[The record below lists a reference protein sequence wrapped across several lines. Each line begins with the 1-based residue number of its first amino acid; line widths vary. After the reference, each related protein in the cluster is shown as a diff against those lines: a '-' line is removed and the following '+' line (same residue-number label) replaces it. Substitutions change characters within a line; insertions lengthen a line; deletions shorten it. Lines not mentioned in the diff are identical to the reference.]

1 MKDLID
7 ESLKGFN
14 VAIFAFGM
22 TGSGKTHTISGTS
35 HMPGIVPRT
44 VYHVFSDLRL
54 KAQQSKDSIGTPIVL
69 MHTHPLTHSLI
80 YSLLAMVFLTYV
92 ELYNNTLYDLLS
104 SDTTHFSA
112 QTNGAMSHSS
122 VNDNLGIKIH
132 DHPTS
137 GIQLSGSSTLRIPV
151 SSAEEALTLI
161 AKGNKLRATA
171 STNLNDRSSR
181 SHTVISLEIVSKTI
195 NDEDASSA
203 SKSDQ
208 SIRIGKINL
217 IDLAGSEN
225 VKVSGAEGQ
234 TLTEAKEINKALTVL
249 GDVLNS
255 LSKYYMDQ
263 KISAPLPHIPYRN
276 SKLTMLL
283 KDSLGGNAK
292 TMMIATVRWSPSFYS
307 QSLTA
312 LRYAARARHIKCNP
326 TLNVGTSD
334 DQVDGQAIHKA
345 MSEVARLRQQLETR
359 TSEFNELKSRLVQL
373 EQTKKDNLQDPLHSV
388 DSQQSKDL
396 LRLENDYREQ
406 IELLQKQSAVERQEL
421 TSHLRNMIHNQ
432 EGKLAAREKDY
443 LNLEVQLEQQLASLH
458 RAEYTNSDLTRRLK
472 EKLVELQQVK
482 DENNKLKRELNTALD
497 RVAEAQLSVSDREQ
511 FIDALNK
518 VSSSRLKHKKKNEE
532 LSSNISL
539 LEGRVKELHS
549 SNETANSEVIRLTNL
564 INEQGKLMQGAV
576 IKLRDLDD
584 NRNVLLN
591 KYEQLKKDYE
601 LVIAENNQLKDS
613 RGMLTSNIDLLRS
626 GVDVKSIEVDHKN
639 TPVDSEMN
647 TALPP
652 PQLQSITEA
661 STIDC
666 RIKSLKEELEA
677 AKDQIQKLELENQEK
692 STKILNERSV
702 FLGNNNSLSAELA
715 AMKDSN
721 HTLFVENEAL
731 KQQVSTLMQHS
742 SSLDNHAD
750 VNVSE
755 GVQAETTALLCPQA
769 SSTDSDLSK
778 GMKPQLTIDVQTST
792 DTIISPLNSTK
803 RENIMLKDRISV
815 LVENEKEIVSTLGL
829 KLEELDYARNKLLQL
844 SNKASSIKHEKL
856 VDETIMTLE
865 ERVAENE
872 VHITTLQKE
881 LSQNR
886 IRTREIDLLLQQK
899 TKQLKDA
906 ELLNVEYLR
915 ELQSVRQASTDT
927 LGLAVNIVK
936 KHIHEDKH

>member
-1 MKDLID
+1 
-7 ESLKGFN
+7 
-14 VAIFAFGM
+14 
-22 TGSGKTHTISGTS
+22 
-35 HMPGIVPRT
+35 
-44 VYHVFSDLRL
+44 
-54 KAQQSKDSIGTPIVL
+54 
-69 MHTHPLTHSLI
+69 
-80 YSLLAMVFLTYV
+80 MVFLTYV

-104 SDTTHFSA
+104 SDISHFSA
-112 QTNGAMSHSS
+112 QTNGAMSHTSI
-122 VNDNLGIKIH
+122 NDNVGIKIH
-132 DHPTS
+132 DHPTL

-171 STNLNDRSSR
+171 TTNLNDRSSR

-195 NDEDASSA
+195 NDEDSSSA

-263 KISAPLPHIPYRN
+263 KSNTPLPHIPYRN

-292 TMMIATVRWSPSFYS
+292 TMMIATVRLSPSFYS

-359 TSEFNELKSRLVQL
+359 TSEFNELKSRLLQL
-373 EQTKKDNLQDPLHSV
+373 EQTKKDNLQNPLHSV

-396 LRLENDYREQ
+396 IQLENDYREQ

-443 LNLEVQLEQQLASLH
+443 LHLEMQLEQQLASLH

-472 EKLVELQQVK
+472 EKLVELQQIK

-518 VSSSRLKHKKKNEE
+518 VSLSRQKHKKRNEE
-532 LSSNISL
+532 LNSNIL
-539 LEGRVKELHS
+539 VLEERVKELHG
-549 SNETANSEVIRLTNL
+549 SNETANAEVSRLTNT

-584 NRNVLLN
+584 NRNAILN

-601 LVIAENNQLKDS
+601 LVVAENNQLKDTC
-613 RGMLTSNIDLLRS
+613 GMLNSKIDIL
-626 GVDVKSIEVDHKN
+626 KNAESIEIHLKGA
-639 TPVDSEMN
+639 PVDYDVN
-647 TALPP
+647 TTHPP
-652 PQLQSITEA
+652 TPPLHSGDNAAITE
-661 STIDC
+661 SK
-666 RIKSLKEELEA
+666 IKSLEEELQA
-677 AKDQIQKLELENQEK
+677 TKDQIQKLELENQEK
-692 STKILNERSV
+692 TTKILNERSV
-702 FLGNNNSLSAELA
+702 FLSNNNSLSAELA
-715 AMKDSN
+715 ALKDAN
-721 HTLFVENEAL
+721 HVLFAENAAL

-742 SSLDNHAD
+742 NSPDKHT
-750 VNVSE
+750 NVSVSE
-755 GVQAETTALLCPQA
+755 EVQTTVTASVSPQA
-769 SSTDSDLSK
+769 SSIDPDLSK
-778 GMKPQLTIDVQTST
+778 GMKPVSPEVQTAVTASASPQTSSTGSDLSIGTKPQLSIDVQTNT
-792 DTIISPLNSTK
+792 DAIISPLNSTK
-803 RENIMLKDRISV
+803 RENIILKDRISV
-815 LVENEKEIVSTLGL
+815 LVENEKEIVSTLEL

-865 ERVAENE
+865 ERLADNE
-872 VHITTLQKE
+872 VQITTLQKE

-936 KHIHEDKH
+936 KHINEDKHL